1 MQIER
6 DQLRMILLQEV
17 LNDVTLEEEMQKA
30 LLELESLM
38 LEDDECYNL
47 LLQESVEIYQ
57 LEKQLIREGRLDE
70 GWRDWMQAGADLFFG
85 IGGMIPVIGTPINV
99 AGTIYYF
106 NRWQD
111 SGDPWDALFTVL
123 SLIGIIPFIGTAS
136 KIISNIIKMTRAGR
150 AVAGVGRGAWA
161 AGRTTMGTPRAL
173 ATFVSKHSSKVRQ
186 AVDKVDDGFAALDD
200 WLRAKGP
207 SALHRPGSGIGPVQP
222 SAGWTGLLTG
232 FLERH
237 PKLAEGLGSVVEA
250 ARGPWNSLKTMID
263 DILKSKVGDD
273 VIDVTRAS
281 SGMRISPILTPT
293 GARATVRTTQATG
306 GLARA
311 STGWIRA
318 LSNGIFRRSK
328 SMLETVL
335 KNVRRIP
342 VTGKNLPI
350 GPNSFKGL
358 VPGTGA
364 NAGKMMARFEISEGA
379 NVITHLIDPA
389 LIRVPVSRLNIRT
402 MIGQPK
408 VIGDLDVYRVFA
420 LPTAEKVVTSPM
432 FKNIIK
438 RSAGGTHSVGAVARL
453 VWDEDPTIRT
463 EPGMDTWD
471 KFSDSLGLDER
482 SSGADRDY
490 DFDDEGDD
498 DSRSRDSRSQP
509 VERER
514 SSGQSKYDFD

>member
-207 SALHRPGSGIGPVQP
+207 SASYVAGPGIGPVQP

-273 VIDVTRAS
+273 AIAAAVGVNAANFPQTA
-281 SGMRISPILTPT
+281 RII
-293 GARATVRTTQATG
+293 G
-306 GLARA
+306 GLTGLSRA
-311 STGWIRA
+311 STGWVRA
-318 LSNGIFRRSK
+318 LSNGIFGK
-328 SMLETVL
+328 SRKMLEEVL

-342 VTGKNLPI
+342 VTGANLSI

-364 NAGKMMARFEISEGA
+364 NAGKMMAKFEISEGA
-379 NVITHLIDPA
+379 NIITHLIDPA
-389 LIRVPVSRLNIRT
+389 VIRVPVNRLNIRT
-402 MIGQPK
+402 LVGQPK

-453 VWDEDPTIRT
+453 VWDEDPAIRT

-471 KFSDSLGLDER
+471 KFSDALGLDER
-482 SSGADRDY
+482 GDSDVDRDRGEESERPGEY
-490 DFDDEGDD
+490 DFDDEL
-498 DSRSRDSRSQP
+498 R
-509 VERER
+509 
-514 SSGQSKYDFD
+514 